1 MKRGIEMSVATQTSA
16 IDSLV
21 QRAELLAEKLN
32 NFKNTYLSFESN
44 QPQVSPVEPVAE
56 TPVAQTTQVSDS
68 LIDDIMSDINFDA
81 PAVEQAPVA
90 QVGAPVQPAPV
101 QPVVQPAITDINDIN
116 IDDIMAN
123 LDLSD
128 ATMTH

>member
-1 MKRGIEMSVATQTSA
+1 MSVATQTTA

-32 NFKNTYLSFESN
+32 NFKNTYLSFASN
-44 QPQVSPVEPVAE
+44 QPQVSQGEPVAK
-56 TPVAQTTQVSDS
+56 TTQVSDS
-68 LIDDIMSDINFDA
+68 LIDDIMSDINFDT
-81 PAVEQAPVA
+81 PVVA
-90 QVGAPVQPAPV
+90 QAVAPV
-101 QPVVQPAITDINDIN
+101 QPVAQPAITDINEIN

>member
-1 MKRGIEMSVATQTSA
+1 MSVATQTTA

-32 NFKNTYLSFESN
+32 NFKNTYLSFASN
-44 QPQVSPVEPVAE
+44 QPQVSQVEPVIETPVAE
-56 TPVAQTTQVSDS
+56 TPVTQTTQVSDS
-68 LIDDIMSDINFDA
+68 LIDDIMSDINFDT
-81 PAVEQAPVA
+81 PVVEQAPVA
-90 QVGAPVQPAPV
+90 QAVAPV
-101 QPVVQPAITDINDIN
+101 QPVAQPAITDINDIN

>member
-1 MKRGIEMSVATQTSA
+1 MKVGIEMSVATQTSA
-16 IDSLV
+16 LESLY
-21 QRAELLAEKLN
+21 QRYEALAERLN

-44 QPQVSPVEPVAE
+44 NQAQVEPVVE
-56 TPVAQTTQVSDS
+56 TPVAQTAQTTQVSDS
-68 LIDDIMSDINFDA
+68 LINDIMSDINFDT

-90 QVGAPVQPAPV
+90 QTVAPV
-101 QPVVQPAITDINDIN
+101 QPVSQPTVTNIDEIN

>member
-1 MKRGIEMSVATQTSA
+1 MSVATQTTA

-32 NFKNTYLSFESN
+32 NFKNTYLSFASN
-44 QPQVSPVEPVAE
+44 QPQVSQVEPVAK
-56 TPVAQTTQVSDS
+56 TTQVSDS
-68 LIDDIMSDINFDA
+68 LIDDIMSDINFDT
-81 PAVEQAPVA
+81 PVVA
-90 QVGAPVQPAPV
+90 QAVAPV
-101 QPVVQPAITDINDIN
+101 QPVAQPAITDINEIN

>member
-1 MKRGIEMSVATQTSA
+1 MSVATQTTA

-32 NFKNTYLSFESN
+32 NFKNTYLSFASN
-44 QPQVSPVEPVAE
+44 QPH
-56 TPVAQTTQVSDS
+56 QTTQVSDS

-81 PAVEQAPVA
+81 PAV
-90 QVGAPVQPAPV
+90 APVQPAPV

>member
-1 MKRGIEMSVATQTSA
+1 MSVATQTTA

-32 NFKNTYLSFESN
+32 NFKNTYLSFASN
-44 QPQVSPVEPVAE
+44 QPQVSQVEPVIETPVAE
-56 TPVAQTTQVSDS
+56 TPVTQTTQVSDS

-90 QVGAPVQPAPV
+90 PV
-101 QPVVQPAITDINDIN
+101 QPVAQPAIRDINDIN

>member
-1 MKRGIEMSVATQTSA
+1 MSVATQTTA
-16 IDSLV
+16 IDSLF

-32 NFKNTYLSFESN
+32 NFKNIYLSFASK
-44 QPQVSPVEPVAE
+44 
-56 TPVAQTTQVSDS
+56 
-68 LIDDIMSDINFDA
+68 IDDIMSEINFDT
-81 PAVEQAPVA
+81 PVVEQAPVA
-90 QVGAPVQPAPV
+90 QAVAPV
-101 QPVVQPAITDINDIN
+101 QPVAQPAIKDINDIN

>member
-1 MKRGIEMSVATQTSA
+1 MSVATQTSA
-16 IDSLV
+16 LESLY
-21 QRAELLAEKLN
+21 QRYELLAEKLN

-44 QPQVSPVEPVAE
+44 QPQVEPVVE
-56 TPVAQTTQVSDS
+56 TPVAQTSQVSDS

-81 PAVEQAPVA
+81 PAVEQAPVT
-90 QVGAPVQPAPV
+90 QNVAPV
-101 QPVVQPAITDINDIN
+101 QPVAQPTVTDINDIN

>member
-1 MKRGIEMSVATQTSA
+1 MSVATQTTA
-16 IDSLV
+16 IDSLF
-21 QRAELLAEKLN
+21 QRAELLAKKLN
-32 NFKNTYLSFESN
+32 NFKNTYLSFASN
-44 QPQVSPVEPVAE
+44 QPEVSQIEPVAE

-68 LIDDIMSDINFDA
+68 LIDDIMSDINFDT
-81 PAVEQAPVA
+81 PVVA
-90 QVGAPVQPAPV
+90 QAVAPV
-101 QPVVQPAITDINDIN
+101 QPVAQPAITDINEIN

>member
-1 MKRGIEMSVATQTSA
+1 MSVATQTTA
-16 IDSLV
+16 IDSLF

-32 NFKNTYLSFESN
+32 NFKNTYLSFASN
-44 QPQVSPVEPVAE
+44 QPQVSQVEPVAE

-81 PAVEQAPVA
+81 PAVEQAPVTQA
-90 QVGAPVQPAPV
+90 VAPV
-101 QPVVQPAITDINDIN
+101 QPVAQPAIKDINDIN

>member
-44 QPQVSPVEPVAE
+44 QPQVSQVEPVAE

-90 QVGAPVQPAPV
+90 QVGAPVQPV
-101 QPVVQPAITDINDIN
+101 TQPAITDINEIN

>member
-1 MKRGIEMSVATQTSA
+1 MSVATQTSA
-16 IDSLV
+16 LESLY
-21 QRAELLAEKLN
+21 QRYEALAERLN

-44 QPQVSPVEPVAE
+44 NQAQVEPVVE
-56 TPVAQTTQVSDS
+56 TPVAQTAQTTQVSDS
-68 LIDDIMSDINFDA
+68 LINDIMSDINFDT

-90 QVGAPVQPAPV
+90 QTVAPV
-101 QPVVQPAITDINDIN
+101 QPVSQPTVTNIDEIN

>member
-1 MKRGIEMSVATQTSA
+1 MSVATQTSA
-16 IDSLV
+16 IESLY
-21 QRAELLAEKLN
+21 QRYEALAERLN

-44 QPQVSPVEPVAE
+44 NQAQVEPVVE
-56 TPVAQTTQVSDS
+56 TPVAQTAQTTQVSDS
-68 LIDDIMSDINFDA
+68 LINDIMSDINFDT

-90 QVGAPVQPAPV
+90 QTVAPV
-101 QPVVQPAITDINDIN
+101 QPVSQPTVTNIDEIN

>member
-1 MKRGIEMSVATQTSA
+1 MSVATQTTA
-16 IDSLV
+16 IDSLF

-32 NFKNTYLSFESN
+32 NFKNTYLSFASN
-44 QPQVSPVEPVAE
+44 QPQVSQVEPVAE
-56 TPVAQTTQVSDS
+56 TPVAQTTQAHQTTQVSDS

-90 QVGAPVQPAPV
+90 QAVAPV
-101 QPVVQPAITDINDIN
+101 QPVAQPAIRDINDIN

>member
-1 MKRGIEMSVATQTSA
+1 MSVATQTTA

-32 NFKNTYLSFESN
+32 NFKNTYLSFAST
-44 QPQVSPVEPVAE
+44 QPQVSQVEPVAE

-81 PAVEQAPVA
+81 PAVAPV
-90 QVGAPVQPAPV
+90 QPAPVQPAPV
-101 QPVVQPAITDINDIN
+101 QPVAQPAIRDINDIN

>member
-1 MKRGIEMSVATQTSA
+1 MSVATQTTA

-32 NFKNTYLSFESN
+32 NFKNTYLSFASN
-44 QPQVSPVEPVAE
+44 QPQVSQVKPVAE

-81 PAVEQAPVA
+81 PAV
-90 QVGAPVQPAPV
+90 APV

>member
-1 MKRGIEMSVATQTSA
+1 MSVATQTTA

-32 NFKNTYLSFESN
+32 NFKNTYLSFASN
-44 QPQVSPVEPVAE
+44 QPQVSQVEPVIETPVAE

-81 PAVEQAPVA
+81 PAVAPV
-90 QVGAPVQPAPV
+90 QPAPVQPAPV
-101 QPVVQPAITDINDIN
+101 QPVAQPAIRDINDIN

>member
-1 MKRGIEMSVATQTSA
+1 MSVATQTSA
-16 IDSLV
+16 INSLYH
-21 QRAELLAEKLN
+21 RYEALAEKLN

-44 QPQVSPVEPVAE
+44 NQAQVEPVVEA
-56 TPVAQTTQVSDS
+56 PVTQTAQTAQVSDS
-68 LIDDIMSDINFDA
+68 LINDIMSDINFDT

-90 QVGAPVQPAPV
+90 QTVAPV
-101 QPVVQPAITDINDIN
+101 QPVSQPTVTNIDEIN

>member
-1 MKRGIEMSVATQTSA
+1 MSVATQTSA
-16 IDSLV
+16 IENLYQRYDALV
-21 QRAELLAEKLN
+21 ERLN

-44 QPQVSPVEPVAE
+44 NQAQVEPVVEA
-56 TPVAQTTQVSDS
+56 PVTQTAQTAQVSDS
-68 LIDDIMSDINFDA
+68 LIDDIMSDINFDT

-90 QVGAPVQPAPV
+90 QTVAPV
-101 QPVVQPAITDINDIN
+101 QPVSQPTVTNIDEIN

-123 LDLSD
+123 LDLSN

>member
-1 MKRGIEMSVATQTSA
+1 MSVATQTTA
-16 IDSLV
+16 IDSLF

-32 NFKNTYLSFESN
+32 NFKNTYLSFASN
-44 QPQVSPVEPVAE
+44 QPEVSQIEPVIE
-56 TPVAQTTQVSDS
+56 TPVSQTSQVSDS
-68 LIDDIMSDINFDA
+68 LIDDIMSYINFDT
-81 PAVEQAPVA
+81 PVVEQAPVA
-90 QVGAPVQPAPV
+90 PV
-101 QPVVQPAITDINDIN
+101 QPVAQPAIKDINDIN

>member
-1 MKRGIEMSVATQTSA
+1 MSVATQTTA

-32 NFKNTYLSFESN
+32 NFKNTYLSFASN
-44 QPQVSPVEPVAE
+44 QPQVSQVEPVIETPVAE
-56 TPVAQTTQVSDS
+56 TPVTQTTQVSDS
-68 LIDDIMSDINFDA
+68 LIDDIMSDINFDT
-81 PAVEQAPVA
+81 PVVEQAPVA
-90 QVGAPVQPAPV
+90 PV
-101 QPVVQPAITDINDIN
+101 QPVAQPAIKDINDIN

>member
-1 MKRGIEMSVATQTSA
+1 MSVATQTTA

-32 NFKNTYLSFESN
+32 NFKNTYLSFASN
-44 QPQVSPVEPVAE
+44 QPQVSQVEPVAE

-81 PAVEQAPVA
+81 PAVAPV
-90 QVGAPVQPAPV
+90 QPAPVQPAPV
-101 QPVVQPAITDINDIN
+101 QPVAQPAIRDINDIN

>member
-1 MKRGIEMSVATQTSA
+1 MSVATQTTA

-32 NFKNTYLSFESN
+32 NFKNTYLSFASN
-44 QPQVSPVEPVAE
+44 QPQVSQVEPVAE

-81 PAVEQAPVA
+81 PAVAPV
-90 QVGAPVQPAPV
+90 QPAPVQPAPV

>member
-1 MKRGIEMSVATQTSA
+1 MSVATQTSA
-16 IDSLV
+16 IESLY
-21 QRAELLAEKLN
+21 QRYEALAERLN

-44 QPQVSPVEPVAE
+44 NQAQVEPVVE

-68 LIDDIMSDINFDA
+68 LIDDIMSDINFDT

-90 QVGAPVQPAPV
+90 QTVAPV
-101 QPVVQPAITDINDIN
+101 QPVSQPTVTDINEIN

-123 LDLSD
+123 LDLSN

>member
-1 MKRGIEMSVATQTSA
+1 MSVATQTTA

-32 NFKNTYLSFESN
+32 NFKNTYLSFAST
-44 QPQVSPVEPVAE
+44 QPQISQVEPVAE

-81 PAVEQAPVA
+81 PAV
-90 QVGAPVQPAPV
+90 APVQPAPV
-101 QPVVQPAITDINDIN
+101 QPVVQPAIRDINDIN

>member
-1 MKRGIEMSVATQTSA
+1 MSVATQTSA

-44 QPQVSPVEPVAE
+44 QPQVSQVEPVAE

-90 QVGAPVQPAPV
+90 QVGAPVQPV
-101 QPVVQPAITDINDIN
+101 TQPAITDINEIN